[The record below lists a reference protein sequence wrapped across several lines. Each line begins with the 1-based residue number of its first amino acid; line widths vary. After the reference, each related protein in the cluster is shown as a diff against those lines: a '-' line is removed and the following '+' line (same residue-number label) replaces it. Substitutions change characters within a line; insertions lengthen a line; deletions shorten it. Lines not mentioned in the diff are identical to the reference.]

1 MNLLIF
7 SKHYYPEPF
16 LIDELADQIRKH
28 IKNVYIVTSQPS
40 YPEGRTYNGYNLF
53 SFSKEKKNGLII
65 YRVPTIPRLR
75 NSFIYIVLNYLFFIF
90 ISFFAALYIVAS
102 KKITHI
108 FVYATAPMY
117 QAFSVLIL
125 RWFYQLKIIIWIQDI
140 FPDDAVN
147 NGYLK
152 NKSAIIFFR
161 KINNFLFSKIDLIL
175 LQSNAFKQSIDLRF
189 HNKIKY
195 FPNVCKLES
204 FTNPISTNKLKQI
217 FKKNKFYITVTGNI
231 GISQDFDTLIEA
243 AYILQK
249 NKKNSI
255 HIIIVGAGS
264 LSSYVYKKATSLS
277 LKNITMTGFIDKIYM
292 PFIYNNS
299 NLLYAGLLDR
309 KTFHQVIPYRITSYM
324 SAGKPIIASI
334 SGETK
339 KLILEAKCGFYNQP
353 ENPHSLANLFLKV
366 SRLPKSQ
373 LESIGKNGFIY
384 ASKNF
389 EIGSSVAQL
398 LHLIKA
404 LA

>member
-16 LIDELADQIRKH
+16 LIDELADEIRKH

-40 YPEGRTYNGYNLF
+40 YPKGRTYKGYNLF
-53 SFSKEKKNGLII
+53 SFSKEKKNRLII
-65 YRVPTIPRLR
+65 YRVPTIPRLG
-75 NSFIYIVLNYLFFIF
+75 NSFIFIALNYLFFIF
-90 ISFFAALYIVAS
+90 ISFFAAAYIVAS

-108 FVYATAPMY
+108 FVYATSPMY
-117 QAFSVLIL
+117 QAFSVLIF
-125 RWFYQLKIIIWIQDI
+125 RVVYQLKIIIWIQDI
-140 FPDDAVN
+140 FPDDATN

-161 KINNFLFSKIDLIL
+161 KINNFLFSKVDLIL

-189 HNKIKY
+189 HGKIKY
-195 FPNVCKLES
+195 FPNTCKLES
-204 FTNPISTNKLKQI
+204 VRNPISTNKLIQI

-243 AYILQK
+243 ANILQK
-249 NKKNSI
+249 KENNSI

-264 LSSYVYKKATSLS
+264 LSSDISRKVSSLR
-277 LKNITMTGFIDKIYM
+277 LKNITMTGFLDKIYM
-292 PFIYNNS
+292 PFIYKNS
-299 NLLYAGLLDR
+299 DALYAGLLDR
-309 KTFHQVIPYRITSYM
+309 KTFQQVIPYRINSYM

-334 SGETK
+334 NGETK
-339 KLILEAKCGFYNQP
+339 SLILEAKCGFYNQP
-353 ENPHSLANLFLKV
+353 ENPYSLANLFLKV
-366 SRLPKSQ
+366 SRLPRSK
-373 LESIGKNGFIY
+373 LESVGKNGLIY

-389 EIGSSVAQL
+389 EIKSNAVR
-398 LHLIKA
+398 LIKLMKA